1 MTLKARGLLLA
12 LSAACLGACTA
23 PRQAMRSDP
32 EWDLA
37 GGPVLPPGV
46 PRGAEALPSVKLDV
60 PFERQRPGECGP
72 AALTSLLKY
81 WGAAVDAEAMRKIYS
96 RGIDGTLG
104 FDLWREARRAGL
116 AALEVRELSPE
127 ALRGLLAQGVPV
139 IVNLGRGSRQHYV
152 LVTGWDRARGRW
164 LFHDGRRPHARAPAA
179 RFEKRWRETG
189 RWALIAFPPDRRI
202 ASLGEA
208 HVQAAER
215 VIELGRR
222 EVGLWHLEQGASAAG
237 NPALWLRLGVERHK
251 QGQAGPAEAAY
262 RSSIRLAPSVPDA
275 YNNLAL
281 LIADQPGRLKEAEA
295 LAREA
300 VSLSQMEWNAP
311 SRLPYTM
318 DTLNVIIQKRRRLR
332 AAAEAFRQALEH
344 GPPDIERRMRFP

>member
-1 MTLKARGLLLA
+1 MTLKARGFLLA
-12 LSAACLGACTA
+12 ILAACLGACTT
-23 PRQAMRSDP
+23 PRHAMRADL
-32 EWDLA
+32 EWDLT
-37 GGPVLPPGV
+37 GGPVLPPRASTGS
-46 PRGAEALPSVKLDV
+46 EATPSVKLDA
-60 PFERQRPGECGP
+60 PFVKQRPGECGP

-81 WGAAVDAEAMRKIYS
+81 WGAPADDEAMREIYS
-96 RGIDGTLG
+96 RGIEGTLG
-104 FDLWREARRAGL
+104 FDLWRQARRAGL
-116 AALEVRELSPE
+116 AALEVKELSPE

-139 IVNLGRGSRQHYV
+139 IVNLRRGSRQHYV
-152 LVTGWDRARGRW
+152 LVTGWDTARARW
-164 LFHDGRRPHARAPAA
+164 LFHDGRRPHARAPAE
-179 RFEKRWRETG
+179 RFEKRWQAAG

-208 HVQAAER
+208 HLQAAER

-222 EVGLWHLEQGASAAG
+222 EDGLWHLEQAASATG
-237 NPALWLRLGVERHK
+237 NPAFWLRLGIERHK
-251 QGQAGPAEAAY
+251 QREVAPAEAAY
-262 RSSIRLAPSVPDA
+262 RRAIRLAPSVPDA

-300 VSLSQMEWNAP
+300 VSLSQMDWYAP
-311 SRLPYTM
+311 SRLPYTL